1 MILYDL
7 RIASILVISFAYML
21 FDLFN
26 KRNVPDLFV
35 YATTAYAIVL
45 TILYFNYSTI
55 AISLLIAAVIFGLGY
70 LLYKYGQLGGA
81 DVFELA
87 AISLMLPY
95 QPSVILNLPQY
106 NFPFIFSILINAGI
120 VSLVIMPIY
129 YLPKYNSRFGSV
141 LKAKTSKP
149 DIFKASMFLIVYIV
163 FYAFLVL
170 HFGFHLIT
178 LIIIL
183 VLAVFSF
190 LLLLFEKQIMRA
202 MIRDVNISEL
212 EEGDMIATNL
222 IPDSELDTLSK
233 LKYFGRLV
241 TSKSLKELE
250 GSGFSEKLPV
260 YKDAFPFALPIFLGL
275 AIALVA
281 GNLILAILV

>member
-35 YATTAYAIVL
+35 YATTAYAIAL
-45 TILYFNYSTI
+45 TIIYFNYTTI
-55 AISLLIAAVIFGLGY
+55 AVSLLIAAVIFGAGY
-70 LLYKYGQLGGA
+70 LLYKYGQLGAA

-95 QPSVILNLPQY
+95 QPSVILNFPQY

-120 VSLVIMPIY
+120 MALVIMPIY
-129 YLPKYNSRFGSV
+129 YLPKYSSRFGSI
-141 LKAKTSKP
+141 LKAKTSKS
-149 DIFKASMFLIVYIV
+149 DIFKASMFLIVYV
-163 FYAFLVL
+163 LFYGFLVL
-170 HFGFHLIT
+170 HFGFHIIT
-178 LIIIL
+178 LAIIL

-190 LLLLFEKQIMRA
+190 LLLMFEKQIMRA
-202 MIRDVNISEL
+202 MIRDVNISDL

-222 IPDSELDTLSK
+222 MSDEDLDRLSK
-233 LKYFGRLV
+233 LKSFGRLV
-241 TSKSLKELE
+241 TGKSISELKE
-250 GSGFSEKLPV
+250 SGFNEKLPV
-260 YKDAFPFALPIFLGL
+260 YKDAFPFALPIFLGV
-275 AIALVA
+275 AIALLA
-281 GNLILAILV
+281 GNLILALLA